1 MKVKFLGGASVVG
14 SLAMY
19 TEIDGESLLFDFG
32 FTPSKPPKF
41 PKYPP
46 KVDTAFLTHAHI
58 DHSGL
63 MPWLAGHYE
72 TQFFGTPVTMDLS
85 MLLCEDSLKI
95 AKQEAYPFPY
105 DPGDVFR
112 FKRNFEEV
120 HYGSKVEVGTEDA
133 FVEGRSAGHIPGSTM
148 WVIESDKKYVFTGD
162 INTIDTRLVK
172 GNKPVKCDVLFM
184 EATYSTSDHP
194 DRDKVEVDFLDKIDE
209 VVNRGGIAIVPAFA
223 VGRTQE
229 VLMLLYE
236 EGYRVWLDGMGKTVN
251 EILMD
256 HSKYVSS
263 AQALKNSVK
272 KVKEVYSNHGR
283 KLAIE
288 EGEVIVTTSGMLDGG
303 PVMEYMLRI
312 KDDPKSAILLTGY
325 QVEGSNGRLLTDQRM
340 IDFYGV
346 KEKMQCEVAAFD
358 LSAHAGRSELI
369 EFARKCEPEKI
380 VLCHSDDREAI
391 AEALRKDFEVLTPME
406 LEEIDI

>member
-32 FTPSKPPKF
+32 FTPSRPPKF

-63 MPWLAGHYE
+63 MPWLGNRYD
-72 TQFFGTPVTMDLS
+72 TSFFGTPVTMDLS

-95 AKQEAYPFPY
+95 AKEEAYSFPY
-105 DPGDVFR
+105 GPGDIFR

-120 HYGSKVEVGTEDA
+120 HYGHKVEVGTEEA
-133 FVEGRSAGHIPGSTM
+133 FVDGRSAGHIPGSTM
-148 WVIESDKKYVFTGD
+148 WVIEADKKYVFTGD

-172 GNKPVKCDVLFM
+172 GNKPIKCDVLIM
-184 EATYSTSDHP
+184 EATYSNMDHP
-194 DRDKVEVDFLDKIDE
+194 PREKVEVDFLDKVDE
-209 VVNRGGIAIVPAFA
+209 VVHRGGIAIVPAFA

-229 VLMLLYE
+229 VLMLLFE
-236 EGYRVWLDGMGKTVN
+236 EGYQVWLDGMGKTVN
-251 EILMD
+251 QILMD
-256 HSKYVSS
+256 NSKYVGD
-263 AQALKNSVK
+263 AQALKRAVK

-283 KLAIE
+283 RLAMS

-303 PVMEYMLRI
+303 PIMDYMLRI

-325 QVEGSNGRLLTDQRM
+325 QVEGCNGRLLRDHGM

-346 KEKMQCEVAAFD
+346 QEKMNCDVAFFD
-358 LSAHAGRSELI
+358 LSAHAGRSDLL
-369 EFARKCEPEKI
+369 EFARKCEPQKV
-380 VLCHSDDREAI
+380 VLCHSDDREPI
-391 AEALRKDFEVLTPME
+391 AAELRKDFEVLTPME
-406 LEEIDI
+406 LDELEL